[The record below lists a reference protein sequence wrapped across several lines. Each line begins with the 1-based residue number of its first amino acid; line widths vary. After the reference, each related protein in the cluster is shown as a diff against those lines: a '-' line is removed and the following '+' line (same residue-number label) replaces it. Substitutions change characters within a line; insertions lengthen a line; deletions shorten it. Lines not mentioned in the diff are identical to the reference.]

1 MPATKTD
8 LLDRYLHAVKF
19 WLPKAQ
25 QQDILAE
32 LAEDLHSQID
42 EREAALGHPL
52 AEDDLAAILKKRGS
66 PMSVAGAYLPEQR
79 LINPAML
86 PIYRLVLKIV
96 LLWVLLPL
104 FAIVFV
110 GPLFTSAHPERVLIA
125 FCAEAWRAG
134 FMVVGIVTAVFA
146 LLDRYHV
153 KFKGF
158 DQWDPH
164 KLPRVPAAPDASAR
178 WNQLA
183 GFIFGML
190 AAVCWV
196 FLMGART
203 EFSFPGGLRFILGPV
218 WKYLYWPVL
227 GLTLTSAS
235 ADLLA
240 FLYPCWTLVRTRVR
254 LGINAIQLL
263 LALAL
268 LRVGNWGELAS
279 ANLSAAEIVKAM
291 TWVNAGI
298 QIALISTAV
307 IVVIDALLQIR
318 ILRAGHARPVAASG
332 ALCM

>member
-1 MPATKTD
+1 MTTTKTD
-8 LLDRYLHAVKF
+8 LLDRYLHAVRF

-25 QQDILAE
+25 QEDILAE
-32 LAEDLHSQID
+32 LASDLHSQIE
-42 EREAALGHPL
+42 EREAALGRTL
-52 AEDDLAAILKKRGS
+52 TDDDLAAILKKRGS
-66 PMSVAGAYLPEQR
+66 PIRVAAAYLPEQR

-86 PIYRLVLKIV
+86 PVFRLVLKIA

-110 GPLFTSAHPERVLIA
+110 GPLVTSAHPERVLLA
-125 FCAEAWRAG
+125 FAAEAWRTA
-134 FMVVGIVTAVFA
+134 FMVVGIVTVTFA

-153 KFKGF
+153 KLKSL
-158 DQWDPH
+158 DQWDPR
-164 KLPRVPAAPDASAR
+164 KLPRVPAAPDTAAR

-183 GFIFGML
+183 GFIWGML
-190 AAVCWV
+190 AAVFWV
-196 FLMGART
+196 YLMGART

-227 GLTLTSAS
+227 VLTLTSAS
-235 ADLLA
+235 VDLLA

-254 LGINAIQLL
+254 LGINATQLL

-279 ANLSAAEIVKAM
+279 ANLSALEIAKAM
-291 TWVNAGI
+291 TWINAGI
-298 QIALISTAV
+298 QVALISTAV

-318 ILRAGHARPVAASG
+318 VLRAGHTKPVAASG
-332 ALCM
+332 ALCV